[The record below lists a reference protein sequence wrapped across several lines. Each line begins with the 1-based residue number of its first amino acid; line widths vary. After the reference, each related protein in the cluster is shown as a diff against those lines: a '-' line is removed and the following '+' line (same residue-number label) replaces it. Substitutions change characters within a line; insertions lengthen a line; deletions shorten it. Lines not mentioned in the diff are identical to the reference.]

1 MPKYYCP
8 FCSSHY
14 QLHKQRSDGVMI
26 CGHCGDPLMKIKVIK
41 PTQLIALIAASAFI
55 APLILMAS
63 GFIQNSNKP
72 DPKEPLQAMAVLKRS
87 ITIFR

>member
-8 FCSSHY
+8 FCSPQY

-26 CGHCGDPLMKIKVIK
+26 CGYCGDPLVKLRVIRPK
-41 PTQLIALIAASAFI
+41 QLIALIAASAFI
-55 APLILMAS
+55 APLILMVAS
-63 GFIQNSNKP
+63 FIQNSNQP
-72 DPKEPLQAMAVLKRS
+72 DAKEPLQAMAVLKRS